1 MPLIKNI
8 SGLVNHTPN
17 LQLMNLQSILQTFP
31 LYCNSPD
38 SFPMQK
44 LFLVLV
50 MPCSINCLYA
60 VNAMVE
66 TFYIKLQT
74 QHLKKLA
81 VILVIQSISSTVK
94 VHVWKGL
101 DVKRKRNTLEKALGA
116 PPVKHTSTVGYE
128 RRFADGTG
136 CYFSAPPM
144 VGGDPPNVLEETLW
158 SKFEVCMYQ
167 MVCNPTWLYSCQRGC

>member
-1 MPLIKNI
+1 MPLIKDI

-74 QHLKKLA
+74 QHLKRLA
-81 VILVIQSISSTVK
+81 VSESAWVERS
-94 VHVWKGL
+94 GC
-101 DVKRKRNTLEKALGA
+101 EKEEE
-116 PPVKHTSTVGYE
+116 HT
-128 RRFADGTG
+128 
-136 CYFSAPPM
+136 
-144 VGGDPPNVLEETLW
+144 
-158 SKFEVCMYQ
+158 
-167 MVCNPTWLYSCQRGC
+167 